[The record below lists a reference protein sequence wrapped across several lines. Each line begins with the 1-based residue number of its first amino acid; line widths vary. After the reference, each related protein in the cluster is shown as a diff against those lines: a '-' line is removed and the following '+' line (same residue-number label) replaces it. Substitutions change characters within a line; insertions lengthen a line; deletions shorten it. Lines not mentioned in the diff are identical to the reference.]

1 MKELCI
7 PKQLIDEY
15 KFTIDA
21 IQICSILYYR
31 KDVGTLQKGLAMLKT
46 SDILS
51 EIKDRVSVARK
62 NGSTQSNAYDSLLHP
77 ESKDDVKPRS
87 IRLSGDAMA
96 QFRVAGE
103 RLGFIS
109 SAKSSVGMSEAVE
122 QIALCLPV
130 IIDALETV
138 SVDDMPIGL
147 LKSGMD
153 ERTAKLLYRAL
164 VIIHQS
170 ANQSD

>member
-1 MKELCI
+1 M
-7 PKQLIDEY
+7 
-15 KFTIDA
+15 
-21 IQICSILYYR
+21 
-31 KDVGTLQKGLAMLKT
+31 KT
-46 SDILS
+46 SDILN
-51 EIKDRVSVARK
+51 EIRDRTSLSRKD
-62 NGSTQSNAYDSLLHP
+62 GSTQNNAYECLLHP

-109 SAKSSVGMSEAVE
+109 SGKSSVGMSEAVE
-122 QIALCLPV
+122 QIALCLP
-130 IIDALETV
+130 IILDALETV
-138 SVDDMPIGL
+138 DVEDMPIGL

-164 VIIHQS
+164 VIIHQAS
-170 ANQSD
+170 SITD